1 MSEHNSNR
9 QVARQGVECEHD
21 RSSRDASVL
30 TFNRDW
36 QCCRRAWCGDDPSR
50 GRILTTG
57 GYLYLTVLGF
67 LTGMVVERIRFDR
80 QRASLLQHLAA
91 THERLHTHLMDLER
105 QTEFPD
111 EDMIAELLGGQ

>member
-1 MSEHNSNR
+1 
-9 QVARQGVECEHD
+9 
-21 RSSRDASVL
+21 
-30 TFNRDW
+30 
-36 QCCRRAWCGDDPSR
+36 
-50 GRILTTG
+50 
-57 GYLYLTVLGF
+57 
-67 LTGMVVERIRFDR
+67 MVVERIRFDR